1 MTRTEV
7 TDLLSKAKAANKDHY
22 LKIIQE
28 WKHAWMNQYDNGQSD
43 HDNYFR
49 RAFGIDA
56 NMKHSLAKLLMENSV
71 PTEAITRL
79 IEQHLEA
86 LEMIEILKTAA
97 GEYSFDGVPK
107 EVWDQYHEFMR
118 KIGEI

>member
-7 TDLLSKAKAANKDHY
+7 TDLLSKAKAATEDNY

-28 WKHAWMNQYDNGQSD
+28 WKHAWMNQYSNGHAD

-79 IEQHLEA
+79 AESYLEA
-86 LEMIEILKTAA
+86 LELINKIANKYYCRET
-97 GEYSFDGVPK
+97 GRYEDDSR
-107 EVWDQYHEFMR
+107 EFLR
-118 KIGEI
+118 KIGET

>member
-1 MTRTEV
+1 MNRTEV

-28 WKHAWMNQYDNGQSD
+28 WKHAWMNQYGNGQSD

-56 NMKHSLAKLLMENSV
+56 NMKHSLAKRLMENSV

-79 IEQHLEA
+79 AESYLQALDHVAQLTNQLEA
-86 LEMIEILKTAA
+86 DYEHTPLDGRRALIDKMR
-97 GEYSFDGVPK
+97 SFL
-107 EVWDQYHEFMR
+107 R
-118 KIGEI
+118 KI